1 MARAEI
7 DIRTDLNNLSLK
19 MMELANG
26 DRVTT
31 FITGS
36 GEFQRRYTFQEC
48 TLQDLQKI
56 KSILEAELAAI
67 LPSTWVFRKTSLIPM
82 IVRKGIH

>member
-7 DIRTDLNNLSLK
+7 DIRTDINNLSLK

-26 DRVTT
+26 ERVTT

-36 GEFQRRYTFQEC
+36 GEYQRRYTFQEC
-48 TLQDLQKI
+48 TLPDLEKI
-56 KSILEAELAAI
+56 KKILEAELASI
-67 LPSTWVFRKTSLIPM
+67 LPATMTFRETSLFPM
-82 IVRKGIH
+82 IVRKGIY